1 MKLFKKMFVSL
12 LGLGLGLSASAP
24 IIETVSAQETVTI
37 RVAYKD
43 DGPSNENSVSYY
55 NQLAANLLEA
65 KGLDVQFELVELAQG
80 DYSEKLSL
88 LLNSGDI
95 PDLIYFQ
102 GGDQAI
108 SEQGLLEDL
117 RPYIE
122 ESEYLKDII
131 QPHNVSRLENYPYL
145 LWVKP
150 IDYKVPVIRQDI
162 VESLET
168 GQAVLDNPTV
178 ENYKALF
185 EEIVESGQADY
196 AVTVAGNI
204 VELDFIFNHAFGVT
218 QEWLP
223 TDEGYINS
231 KVSEQEKNKLAFYHE
246 LYESGLLDNEYLTKQ
261 WDTKEDA
268 FYNGQAAVVVGT
280 NGKVVDFYNSRIKEV
295 NGEEAGLVI
304 LPPAKGESQ
313 GFGSS
318 DITKESRGLAIS
330 AISEN
335 KEIVF
340 EILDYLAS
348 PEGQQFDRL
357 GFEGTHYTIVDDKI
371 ELTDAYYGEWYSRYW
386 EPVEMDFTLPISETT
401 PMLSEPGQ
409 LSQELANEY
418 FAENNAFILPQDMV
432 AEIDAM
438 NNLYREYSADIITGR
453 LEIDAFDE
461 FVEKWYEAGGS
472 RLTEMANETVQ

>member
-1 MKLFKKMFVSL
+1 MKLIKKMFVSL
-12 LGLGLGLSASAP
+12 LGLSLGLSASAQAL
-24 IIETVSAQETVTI
+24 ETVSAQEPVTI

-43 DGPSNENSVSYY
+43 DGPSNENSVAYY
-55 NQLAANLLEA
+55 DQLAANLLEA
-65 KGLDVQFELVELAQG
+65 KGLEVQFELVELAQG

-102 GGDQAI
+102 GGDQPI
-108 SEQGLLEDL
+108 VDQGLLEDL

-122 ESEYLKDII
+122 NSEYLKDIV
-131 QPHNVSRLENYPYL
+131 QPHNESRLENYPYL

-162 VESLET
+162 LDSLES
-168 GQAVLDNPTV
+168 GQALLDDPTI

-185 EEIVESGQADY
+185 EEVVESGQADY
-196 AVTVAGNI
+196 AVTVAGDI

-218 QEWLP
+218 QDWLP
-223 TDEGYINS
+223 TGDGYVYS
-231 KVSEQEKNKLAFYHE
+231 KVSEQEKAKLAFYHE
-246 LYESGLLDNEYLTKQ
+246 LYAAGLLDNEYLTKQ

-268 FYNGQAAVVVGT
+268 FYNGQAAVIVGT
-280 NGKVVDFYNSRIKEV
+280 NGKVVDFYNSRVQEV
-295 NGEEAGLVI
+295 NGEEAGLVV
-304 LPPAKGESQ
+304 LPPATGESQ

-335 KEIVF
+335 KEVVF

-357 GFEGTHYTIVDDKI
+357 GFEGTHYTVADDAI

-386 EPVEMDFTLPISETT
+386 EPVDTEFTLPISEDT
-401 PMLSEPGQ
+401 PMLSEAGL
-409 LSQELANEY
+409 LSQEMANE
-418 FAENNAFILPQDMV
+418 FFKENNAFILPQEMV

-453 LEIDAFDE
+453 LPIDAFDE
-461 FVEKWYEAGGS
+461 FVEKWYESGGN
-472 RLTEMANETVQ
+472 RLTEVANETVQ

>member
-12 LGLGLGLSASAP
+12 LSLGLGVSASAQVL
-24 IIETVSAQETVTI
+24 ETASAQEPVTI

-43 DGPSNENSVSYY
+43 DGPSNENSVTYY

-65 KGLDVQFELVELAQG
+65 KGLEVQFELVELAQG

-102 GGDQAI
+102 GGDQPIA
-108 SEQGLLEDL
+108 EQGLLEDL

-122 ESEYLKDII
+122 NSEYLKDII
-131 QPHNVSRLENYPYL
+131 QPHNESRLENYPYL

-162 VESLET
+162 LESLES
-168 GQAVLDNPTV
+168 GQTLLDDPTV

-185 EEIVESGQADY
+185 EEVVELDEVDY
-196 AVTVAGNI
+196 AITVAGDI

-218 QEWLP
+218 QDWLP
-223 TDEGYINS
+223 TDDGYVYS
-231 KVSEQEKNKLAFYHE
+231 KVSEQEKAKLGFYNE
-246 LYESGLLDNEYLTKQ
+246 LYEAGLLDNEYLTKQ

-268 FYNGQAAVVVGT
+268 FYNGQAAVIVGT
-280 NGKVVDFYNSRIKEV
+280 NGKVVDFYNSRVKEV
-295 NGEEAGLVI
+295 NGEEAALVV
-304 LPPAKGESQ
+304 LPPATGESQ
-313 GFGSS
+313 GFGST

-335 KEIVF
+335 KEVVF

-357 GFEGTHYTIVDDKI
+357 GFEGTHYNVMDDVI
-371 ELTDAYYGEWYSRYW
+371 ELTEDYYGEWYSRYW
-386 EPVEMDFTLPISETT
+386 EPVNTEFSLPISEDT
-401 PMLSEPGQ
+401 PMLSEPGL
-409 LSQELANEY
+409 LSQEMASE
-418 FAENNAFILPQDMV
+418 FFIENNAFILPQEMV
-432 AEIDAM
+432 AELDAM
-438 NNLYREYSADIITGR
+438 NNLYKEYSADIITGR
-453 LEIDAFDE
+453 LPIDAFDE
-461 FVEKWYEAGGS
+461 FVEKWYEAGGN
-472 RLTEMANETVQ
+472 RLTELANDTVQ